1 MTNKTYLK
9 EPRMPG
15 MSFEPVDK
23 EPYRNARLFSESTR
37 EIWDTRKQQQKT
49 VRKIRRNA
57 V

>member
-1 MTNKTYLK
+1 
-9 EPRMPG
+9 